1 MKKGSVSYGILIHGI
16 LPHPLLK
23 IDPPVWK
30 IEPPW
35 YFDPLISNQEIGR
48 GVKIPWI
55 GGSIYHWEGG
65 QNTMDRGVNI
75 PWVGGLNYHG

>member
-16 LPHPLLK
+16 LPLPLLK

-48 GVKIPWI
+48 GVKITWI
-55 GGSIYHWEGG
+55 G
-65 QNTMDRGVNI
+65 V
-75 PWVGGLNYHG
+75 